1 MASTTVRIRR
11 ETKQML
17 ERIANQTGQKTQ
29 EVLDNAIEAYRR
41 RIFLE
46 QANQAY
52 ALLKQDTDRWAEE
65 LAERKAWDI
74 TLSDDLKDV

>member
-1 MASTTVRIRR
+1 
-11 ETKQML
+11 ML

-74 TLSDDLKDV
+74 TLNDDLKDA

>member
-1 MASTTVRIRR
+1 M
-11 ETKQML
+11 
-17 ERIANQTGQKTQ
+17 
-29 EVLDNAIEAYRR
+29 DNAIEAYRR

-74 TLSDDLKDV
+74 TLSDDLKDA

>member
-65 LAERKAWDI
+65 RAERKAWDI
-74 TLSDDLKDV
+74 TLSDDLKGT

>member
-29 EVLDNAIEAYRR
+29 EVLDNALEAYRR

>member
-52 ALLKQDTDRWAEE
+52 ALLKQDADRWAEE
-65 LAERKAWDI
+65 LAERKAWAI
-74 TLSDDLKDV
+74 TLSDDLKDA

>member
-74 TLSDDLKDV
+74 TLNDDLKDA

>member
-1 MASTTVRIRR
+1 MASTTVRIRQ

-52 ALLKQDTDRWAEE
+52 ALLKQDTDQWAEE

-74 TLSDDLKDV
+74 TLSDDLKDA